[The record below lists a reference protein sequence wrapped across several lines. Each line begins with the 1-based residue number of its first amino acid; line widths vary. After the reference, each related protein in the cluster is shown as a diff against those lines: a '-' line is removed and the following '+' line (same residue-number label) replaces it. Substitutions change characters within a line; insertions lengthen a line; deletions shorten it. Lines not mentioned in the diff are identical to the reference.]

1 MAYGPNIN
9 VNSKSWLSHWTPVAF
24 LHRHTFNLFPHYPQ
38 LPFALFI
45 LHLFIYLKSI
55 YLTFDFFHIVHN
67 HSHLTLVEFWTYCIA
82 SLCHWTASVGVGG
95 GEEGV
100 VDGGGEVFFW
110 GLITVFSD
118 SDSSI
123 QGTLSAL
130 ETNLDQVFAIK
141 LSDLKSLAKSG
152 P

>member
-1 MAYGPNIN
+1 M
-9 VNSKSWLSHWTPVAF
+9 AF

-45 LHLFIYLKSI
+45 LHLFILNQFILHLISSTLSTI
-55 YLTFDFFHIVHN
+55 IHILPWLSFGHIALPV
-67 HSHLTLVEFWTYCIA
+67 SVTGLLVLVLVLVRRGLLMLGRRRF
-82 SLCHWTASVGVGG
+82 L
-95 GEEGV
+95 
-100 VDGGGEVFFW
+100 
-110 GLITVFSD
+110 GLIAVFSD

>member
-1 MAYGPNIN
+1 M
-9 VNSKSWLSHWTPVAF
+9 
-24 LHRHTFNLFPHYPQ
+24 
-38 LPFALFI
+38 
-45 LHLFIYLKSI
+45 
-55 YLTFDFFHIVHN
+55 
-67 HSHLTLVEFWTYCIA
+67 
-82 SLCHWTASVGVGG
+82 
-95 GEEGV
+95 
-100 VDGGGEVFFW
+100 

>member
-1 MAYGPNIN
+1 MLGRRR
-9 VNSKSWLSHWTPVAF
+9 F
-24 LHRHTFNLFPHYPQ
+24 L
-38 LPFALFI
+38 
-45 LHLFIYLKSI
+45 
-55 YLTFDFFHIVHN
+55 
-67 HSHLTLVEFWTYCIA
+67 
-82 SLCHWTASVGVGG
+82 
-95 GEEGV
+95 
-100 VDGGGEVFFW
+100 
-110 GLITVFSD
+110 GLIAVFSD

>member
-1 MAYGPNIN
+1 M
-9 VNSKSWLSHWTPVAF
+9 AF

-45 LHLFIYLKSI
+45 LHLFILNQFILHLISSTLSTI
-55 YLTFDFFHIVHN
+55 IHILPWLSFGHIALPV
-67 HSHLTLVEFWTYCIA
+67 SVTGLLVLVLVEVRRGFLW
-82 SLCHWTASVGVGG
+82 L
-95 GEEGV
+95 
-100 VDGGGEVFFW
+100 F
-110 GLITVFSD
+110 TVFSD